1 MSETRILLYVK
12 YPDPGHVKQRLIP
25 LLTPQAAAD
34 LYRCFVADTLATLHR
49 LPHPFT
55 ICYNPTHSQHDYE
68 AWLGPHDYQ
77 PQDGP
82 DLGARMH
89 HSFTHAF
96 TTGTDKAV
104 LIGSDTPDLPPKL
117 IQQAVD
123 CLNTHD
129 IVLGPALDGGYYLI
143 ACKQDR
149 YLSDLF
155 TNIPWSTPTVLQT
168 TLDTIHRNH
177 HTVFQIPTWQDIDTP
192 KDLNRL
198 IQRNQQTAFKSSQ
211 TFTYLTNLEQQ
222 LL

>member
-1 MSETRILLYVK
+1 MKPGSDPMTISPKTAPTSAPACTTASPTPSPQVPTRLY
-12 YPDPGHVKQRLIP
+12 
-25 LLTPQAAAD
+25 
-34 LYRCFVADTLATLHR
+34 
-49 LPHPFT
+49 
-55 ICYNPTHSQHDYE
+55 
-68 AWLGPHDYQ
+68 
-77 PQDGP
+77 
-82 DLGARMH
+82 
-89 HSFTHAF
+89 
-96 TTGTDKAV
+96 